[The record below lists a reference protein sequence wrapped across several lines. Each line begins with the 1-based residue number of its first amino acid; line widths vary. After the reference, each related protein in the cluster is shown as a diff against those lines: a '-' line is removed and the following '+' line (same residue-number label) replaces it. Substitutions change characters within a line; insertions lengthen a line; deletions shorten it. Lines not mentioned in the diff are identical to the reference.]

1 MILTIHRCVTD
12 RATKPWC
19 FFANKLIGT
28 VCNVTNERFTTIFF
42 YVSLNLLIS
51 KATLKN
57 NASSPQ
63 CENKK
68 A

>member
-12 RATKPWC
+12 WATKPWC

-42 YVSLNLLIS
+42 YVFLNLLIS

-57 NASSPQ
+57 NYYT
-63 CENKK
+63 
-68 A
+68 